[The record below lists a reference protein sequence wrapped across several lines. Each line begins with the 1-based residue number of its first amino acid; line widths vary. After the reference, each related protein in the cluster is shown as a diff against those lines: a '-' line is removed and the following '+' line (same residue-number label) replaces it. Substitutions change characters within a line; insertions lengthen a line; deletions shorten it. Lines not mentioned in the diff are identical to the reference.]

1 MTNHIQYKAQKY
13 HATYDQISCKF
24 VLWMDYNRILNSI
37 TYALNT

>member
-13 HATYDQISCKF
+13 HATYNQISCI
-24 VLWMDYNRILNSI
+24 VLLWMHYNQILTII

>member
-13 HATYDQISCKF
+13 RATYDQISCIF
-24 VLWMDYNRILNSI
+24 VFWAYYNRVLTNI